1 MTNSSKDKGTGMYR
15 KSILENGIRVITES
29 MPSVRS
35 VAMGIVV
42 DTGLRDE
49 EPGKGGQAH
58 MVEHLMFQ
66 GTSNRDSLQIARLM
80 DEAGG
85 RIGGF
90 TTRDYTCY
98 AATVLDDYRTYALE
112 LLGDILL
119 NSRFLPG
126 DIEKEKETILREIDA
141 QFDMPDNRVDT
152 LLKAH
157 TWNGHPLGMPV
168 TGIPETISSLT
179 RDDVVNFVDTHYLP
193 QRLIIAAAGNIEHHD
208 FVAQVQDAFWPML
221 GNPKPACGRPLEYH
235 SGVAVAHM
243 PVTQAYF
250 SIGLKAHPFAHPDR
264 YGLHIFNKILGDGI
278 SSRLFRRI
286 REDQGLVYEIGS
298 HYHAYRDGG
307 LMVIDGSTKP
317 ECFQRV
323 LAQTLDVLSQL
334 VIGHDPV
341 QSEEL
346 VRAKNQIK
354 GQHLIASEDTNTR
367 MSRLATQELYFGQYI
382 SMEDIV
388 AQIEKI
394 DVQYLK
400 DITQKSLIQNLD
412 KISVAVVGPKSSWR
426 YDDLAKETL
435 QANLNRYQRN

>member
-1 MTNSSKDKGTGMYR
+1 MYR
-15 KSILENGIRVITES
+15 KSILENGIRVVTES

-49 EPGKGGQAH
+49 EPGKNGQAH

-66 GTSNRDSLQIARLM
+66 GTNNRDSMQIARLM

-119 NSRFLPG
+119 NSQFLPR

-141 QFDMPDNRVDT
+141 HFDMPDNRVDT

-168 TGIPETISSLT
+168 TGIPETISTLT

-221 GNPKPACGRPLEYH
+221 GHPKPSWNRPLEYH

-243 PVTQAYF
+243 PVSQVYF

-286 REDQGLVYEIGS
+286 RENQGLVYEIGS
-298 HYHAYRDGG
+298 HYQAYRDGG
-307 LMVIDGSTKP
+307 LMVVEGSTKP
-317 ECFQRV
+317 ECFQQV
-323 LAQTLDVLSQL
+323 LAQTLNALSQL

-388 AQIEKI
+388 AQIENI

-400 DITQKSLIQNLD
+400 DITQKILTQNLN
-412 KISVAVVGPKSSWR
+412 KISIAVVGPKKAWR

-435 QANLNRYQRN
+435 QANLYHQQWN

>member
-1 MTNSSKDKGTGMYR
+1 MYQ
-15 KSILENGIRVITES
+15 KSILENGIRVVTES

-49 EPGKGGQAH
+49 EPGKNGQAH

-66 GTSNRDSLQIARLM
+66 GTTNRDSLQIARLM

-85 RIGGF
+85 CIGGF

-98 AATVLDDYRTYALE
+98 AATVLDDYGTFALE
-112 LLGDILL
+112 LLGDIFL
-119 NSRFLPG
+119 NSRFLTG

-141 QFDMPDNRVDT
+141 QFDMPDKRVDT

-168 TGIPETISSLT
+168 TGIPETISTLT
-179 RDDVVNFVDTHYLP
+179 RDDVLNFFDTYYLP
-193 QRLIIAAAGNIEHHD
+193 QRLIIAAAGNIEHED
-208 FVAQVQDAFWPML
+208 FVAQVQDGFWRML
-221 GNPKPACGRPLEYH
+221 GHPKPAWSQPLEYH

-243 PVTQAYF
+243 PVSQVYF
-250 SIGLKAHPFAHPDR
+250 SIGLKACPYAHPDR

-307 LMVIDGSTKP
+307 LIVIDGSTRP
-317 ECFQRV
+317 ECFQKV
-323 LAQTLDVLSQL
+323 LAQTLETLSQL
-334 VIGHDPV
+334 INGHDPV

-346 VRAKNQIK
+346 IRAKNQIK

-367 MSRLATQELYFGQYI
+367 MSRLATQELYFGRHI

-388 AQIEKI
+388 EQIENS
-394 DVQYLK
+394 DMQYLK
-400 DITQKSLIQNLD
+400 DITQKSLLQNLE
-412 KISVAVVGPKSSWR
+412 KVTVAVVGPKRSWR
-426 YDDLAKETL
+426 YEDLAQETL
-435 QANLNRYQRN
+435 QANLYH

>member
-1 MTNSSKDKGTGMYR
+1 MYR
-15 KSILENGIRVITES
+15 KSILENGIRVVTES

-35 VAMGIVV
+35 VAIGIVV

-49 EPGKGGQAH
+49 EPGKNGQAH

-98 AATVLDDYRTYALE
+98 TATVLDDYGTYALE
-112 LLGDILL
+112 LLGDIFL

-126 DIEKEKETILREIDA
+126 DIEREKETILREIDA
-141 QFDMPDNRVDT
+141 QFDMPDKRVDT

-168 TGIPETISSLT
+168 TGIPETITNLT
-179 RDDVVNFVDTHYLP
+179 RHDVVNFYDTHYLP
-193 QRLIIAAAGNIEHHD
+193 QRLIIAAAGNIEHQD
-208 FVAQVQDAFWPML
+208 FVAQVQDAFWRML
-221 GNPKPACGRPLEYH
+221 GHPKVAINPPLEYH
-235 SGVAVAHM
+235 SGVVVAHM
-243 PVTQAYF
+243 PVSQVYF

-264 YGLHIFNKILGDGI
+264 YGLHILNKILGDGI

-286 REDQGLVYEIGS
+286 REDQGLAYEIGS

-307 LMVIDGSTKP
+307 LMVIEGSTKP
-317 ECFQRV
+317 ECFQQV
-323 LAQTLDVLSQL
+323 LAQTLGVFARL
-334 VIGHDPV
+334 IFGHDPV
-341 QSEEL
+341 RNEEL
-346 VRAKNQIK
+346 MRVRQQIK

-367 MSRLATQELYFGQYI
+367 MSRLATQELYFGQHI
-382 SMEDIV
+382 SMEDIM
-388 AQIEKI
+388 AHIEKI

-400 DITQKSLIQNLD
+400 DITQKSLTQHLET
-412 KISVAVVGPKSSWR
+412 ISVAVVGPKKSWR
-426 YDDLAKETL
+426 YDDLAEETL
-435 QANLNRYQRN
+435 QANLYH

>member
-1 MTNSSKDKGTGMYR
+1 MYR
-15 KSILENGIRVITES
+15 KSILENGIRVVTES

-49 EPGKGGQAH
+49 EPGKNGQAH

-98 AATVLDDYRTYALE
+98 AATVLDDYGTYALE

-141 QFDMPDNRVDT
+141 QFDMPDQRVDT

-168 TGIPETISSLT
+168 TGLPETISALT
-179 RDDVVNFVDTHYLP
+179 QKDVVSFYDTHYLP
-193 QRLIIAAAGNIEHHD
+193 QRLIIAAAGNIEHQD
-208 FVAQVQDAFWPML
+208 FVAQVQDAFWRML
-221 GNPKPACGRPLEYH
+221 GRPKPSWNKPLEYH

-243 PVTQAYF
+243 PVSQVYF

-264 YGLHIFNKILGDGI
+264 YGLHLFNKILGDGI
-278 SSRLFRRI
+278 SSRLFRSI
-286 REDQGLVYEIGS
+286 REDRGLAYEISS

-307 LMVIDGSTKP
+307 LMVIEGSTKP
-317 ECFQRV
+317 DCFQQV
-323 LAQTLDVLSQL
+323 LAQTLDVLARL
-334 VIGHDPV
+334 IFGDDPV

-346 VRAKNQIK
+346 LRVKRQIK
-354 GQHLIASEDTNTR
+354 GQHLISSEDTNTR
-367 MSRLATQELYFGQYI
+367 MSRLATQELYFGQHI

-388 AQIEKI
+388 AQIDKI
-394 DVQYLK
+394 DEQYLK
-400 DITQKSLIQNLD
+400 DITQKSLTQHLET
-412 KISVAVVGPKSSWR
+412 ISVAVVGPERSQR

-435 QANLNRYQRN
+435 QKTLYH

>member
-1 MTNSSKDKGTGMYR
+1 
-15 KSILENGIRVITES
+15 V
-29 MPSVRS
+29 
-35 VAMGIVV
+35 
-42 DTGLRDE
+42 
-49 EPGKGGQAH
+49 
-58 MVEHLMFQ
+58 
-66 GTSNRDSLQIARLM
+66 
-80 DEAGG
+80 
-85 RIGGF
+85 
-90 TTRDYTCY
+90 
-98 AATVLDDYRTYALE
+98 
-112 LLGDILL
+112 
-119 NSRFLPG
+119 PG
-126 DIEKEKETILREIDA
+126 DIEKEKKTIMREIDA
-141 QFDMPDNRVDT
+141 RFDMPDNRVDT

-168 TGIPETISSLT
+168 TGTPQTISTLT
-179 RDDVVNFVDTHYLP
+179 RDDIVNFVDAHYLP
-193 QRLIIAAAGNIEHHD
+193 QRLIAAAAGNIEHHD

-221 GNPKPACGRPLEYH
+221 GDPKPSWRRPLEYQ

-243 PVTQAYF
+243 PVSQAYF

-307 LMVIDGSTKP
+307 LLVIEGSTKP
-317 ECFQRV
+317 EYFQHV
-323 LAQTLDVLSQL
+323 LAQTLDALSQL

-367 MSRLATQELYFGQYI
+367 MSRLATQELYFGHYI
-382 SMEDIV
+382 SMEDIL

-400 DITQKSLIQNLD
+400 DITQKSLTQNLD
-412 KISVAVVGPKSSWR
+412 KISVAVVGPKKSWR
-426 YDDLAKETL
+426 YDDLAKEVL
-435 QANLNRYQRN
+435 QANLNHYQWN